1 MRTAIRRAQPDGRDL
16 HVDGLLSSILLAYMN
31 MDGAFVAGNIFP
43 DIPVNKRSDLIGEIR
58 KEDFFRDQ
66 AVIRSPGDKVPA
78 TGFGTKKDKTYF
90 CLNFAAAVLVDP
102 ETRNNQDN
110 PFDVDRIATKL
121 VSERI
126 LIRKEKLFAQKF
138 FKKDVWETQED
149 FSGDDFSQWSQ
160 FATANPVNDIERNS
174 LAIESVT
181 ARVPSDLTI
190 GREVWS
196 QLKQNPLLM
205 EKIKFTQRAVLTREL
220 VAALLE
226 LDSINIGRAIEVTSA
241 ENAADTTFQFLFGK
255 HALLTHTPP
264 EPGILIP
271 MPGATFVWNQPQR
284 PGTSYVRR
292 LYLQEEHTD
301 KIEGHTYQDLQV
313 LGKDLGAF
321 MENVID

>member
-1 MRTAIRRAQPDGRDL
+1 MRTSIRRAQPDGRDL
-16 HVDGLLSSILLAYMN
+16 HVDGLLSQLLLAYMN
-31 MDGAFVAGNIFP
+31 MDGAFVADRVFP

-78 TGFGTKKDKTYF
+78 AGFGTKKDKTYF
-90 CLNFAAAVLVDP
+90 CLNFASAVLVDP

-110 PFDVDRIATKL
+110 PFDVDRIATML

-126 LIRKEKLFAQKF
+126 RLHKEKSFANKF
-138 FKKDVWETQED
+138 FKADVWETEED
-149 FSGDDFSQWSQ
+149 FSDAEFSQWSQ
-160 FATANPVNDIERNS
+160 FATANPVDDIERNS
-174 LAIESVT
+174 LAIESIT
-181 ARVPSDLTI
+181 ARIPSDLTI
-190 GREVWS
+190 GRQVWS
-196 QLKQNPLLM
+196 KLKQNPLLM
-205 EKIKFTQRAVLTREL
+205 EKIKFTQRAVLTRDL

-226 LDSINIGRAIEVTSA
+226 LESINIGRAIEVTTA
-241 ENAADTTFQFLFGK
+241 EGVDPSFRFLFGK

-264 EPGILIP
+264 EPGILVP

-313 LGKDLGAF
+313 LGPDLGAF

>member
-241 ENAADTTFQFLFGK
+241 ENAADTNLPVLVRQACPSNPHSAGAWNLDSDAWCNVCVESASAPW
-255 HALLTHTPP
+255 HVLRPSSLPP
-264 EPGILIP
+264 GRAHGQDRGSYLPGSS
-271 MPGATFVWNQPQR
+271 GSW
-284 PGTSYVRR
+284 
-292 LYLQEEHTD
+292 
-301 KIEGHTYQDLQV
+301 
-313 LGKDLGAF
+313 
-321 MENVID
+321 